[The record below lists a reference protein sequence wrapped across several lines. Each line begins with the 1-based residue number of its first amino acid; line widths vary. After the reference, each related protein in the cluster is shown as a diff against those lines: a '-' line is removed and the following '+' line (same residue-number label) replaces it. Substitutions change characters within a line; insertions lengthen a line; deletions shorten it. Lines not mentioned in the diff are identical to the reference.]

1 MSTVFLT
8 SRNLEEQ
15 IVHHGFFAEQIPAC
29 FSSKQL
35 SAKVSVIMPNIDC
48 SYGQSKKSKNN
59 TTLPVEISTYKND
72 ISRRILS
79 VVNPEAFLRLVKLI
93 SVNWLDIKRFSF
105 SENSLSP
112 ITYLRSYRD
121 DDLLEEIN
129 SESIREINR
138 AKSDFVEGVKNCIR
152 TSLGYQYRL
161 KVDVAN
167 CYNSIYTHSVAWAI
181 CGKEQAKAYMRTHAP
196 QSIKNEYELS
206 DSLDAFMRFQKNNE
220 TNGIVVGPFTSRI
233 FSEIVLASID
243 KNLRGKGFVFR
254 RYVDDYKFYFRSETD
269 AEESVRQI
277 EKILNDFNLNL
288 NLSKT
293 EIRRFPY
300 ELLSD
305 MQNAY
310 SIALKKDGIF
320 GVLNAASAFHTAGE
334 KGAYKYAL
342 KYIRNSKLDVPT
354 FNLVFPMLVNVMLL
368 DPKYG
373 KYVIAFMKKNK
384 ANIDT
389 NKLTDI
395 ANSELRQ
402 SLSQELQQES
412 LLFLYLI
419 HDIRLPITA
428 ENIIGVLRSRDDFS
442 IIMALDIWKHHNSLV
457 RRTRQEAST
466 VKKVIRELI
475 NELTGE
481 TYAGAR
487 WLLLYEIKRHCL
499 LPIQEY
505 TPIPLT
511 PFFQLLD
518 QNGISFY
525 ESK

>member
-1 MSTVFLT
+1 M
-8 SRNLEEQ
+8 
-15 IVHHGFFAEQIPAC
+15 
-29 FSSKQL
+29 
-35 SAKVSVIMPNIDC
+35 
-48 SYGQSKKSKNN
+48 
-59 TTLPVEISTYKND
+59 
-72 ISRRILS
+72 
-79 VVNPEAFLRLVKLI
+79 VNPEAFLRLVKLI
-93 SVNWLDIKRFSF
+93 STNWLDIKRFSF

-112 ITYLRSYRD
+112 ITYMRSYRD
-121 DDLLEEIN
+121 GDLLEEIN
-129 SESIREINR
+129 SESIRETNH

-152 TSLGYQYRL
+152 ASLGYQYRL

-181 CGKEQAKAYMRTHAP
+181 CGKEQAKAYLRTHAP
-196 QSIKNEYELS
+196 QSIKNDYELS

-220 TNGIVVGPFTSRI
+220 TNGIVVGPYTSRI
-233 FSEIVLASID
+233 FSEIVFASID

-277 EKILNDFNLNL
+277 EKTLNDYNLNL

-293 EIRRFPY
+293 EILKFPY

-342 KYIRNSKLDVPT
+342 KYIRNSKLDVTT
-354 FNLVFPMLVNVMLL
+354 FNLVFPILVNVMLL

-373 KYVIAFMKKNK
+373 KYVISFMKKNK

-389 NKLTDI
+389 EKLAAI
-395 ANSELRQ
+395 ANNELRQ

-428 ENIIGVLRSRDDFS
+428 ENIIGVLKSRDDFS
-442 IIMALDIWKHHNSLV
+442 IIMALDIWRHHNSLV
-457 RRTRQEAST
+457 SRTRQEASM
-466 VKKVIRELI
+466 VKKVIKELI
-475 NELTGE
+475 SELTGE
-481 TYAGAR
+481 TYVGAR
-487 WLLLYEIKRHCL
+487 WLLLYEIKRHGL
-499 LPIQEY
+499 LPAQEY

-511 PFFQLLD
+511 PFFQLLN